1 MILDS
6 TSLVW
11 TPDHSGYAREGLGTN
26 LAQKCLKRWDA
37 AVGVDEGENVTL
49 ANQRLSYI
57 YDRKLIY
64 GRT

>member
-1 MILDS
+1 VILDS
-6 TSLVW
+6 TPLVW

-57 YDRKLIY
+57 L
-64 GRT
+64 